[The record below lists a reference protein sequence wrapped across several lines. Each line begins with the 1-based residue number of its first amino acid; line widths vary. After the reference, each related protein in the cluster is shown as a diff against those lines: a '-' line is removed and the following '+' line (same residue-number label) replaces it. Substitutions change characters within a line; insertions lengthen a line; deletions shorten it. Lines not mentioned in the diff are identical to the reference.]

1 MILVYFQVVSKS
13 YTVESSDEYNTDVI
27 NTQLNIAEPDMDGL
41 MRFLRCGALRSEL
54 ANFTAIS
61 PS

>member
-27 NTQLNIAEPDMDGL
+27 NTQLNIAEPD
-41 MRFLRCGALRSEL
+41 
-54 ANFTAIS
+54 TA
-61 PS
+61 